1 LSILIVREPF
11 KIVEAVGTWMLVVA
25 TVEDATVEDATV
37 EDTTSGSG
45 SGSGTCLDVVESCE
59 GVVILTTGA
68 ETAEDVI
75 DPVVEASEAV
85 VCIVVVGI
93 VLVLVVVVVPVYV
106 VFVLVL
112 IVVVPVLVFVESV
125 VLLLVDVVVDVVVVV
140 LVLVVVVVPVY
151 VVFVLVLIV
160 VVPVLVF
167 VESVV
172 LLLVVVVVEVL
183 VVVVLVVVVVPV
195 YVVLE
200 VVVVISLVVV
210 TLLVMVVLLLVV
222 VVTVV
227 VMTSSGSVVSIAATS
242 IGAPIA
248 VAIDPSFAT
257 TASLSAIDDNSR
269 SAAPENPLC
278 VSATV
283 TVTFAPLS
291 VTLTGLTVVVGLGLR
306 IAASVSFTSS
316 AIDSGSHVSFAAGV
330 VNASPGIGSGLA
342 STICTTRAV

>member
-1 LSILIVREPF
+1 
-11 KIVEAVGTWMLVVA
+11 MLVVA

-93 VLVLVVVVVPVYV
+93 
-106 VFVLVL
+106 
-112 IVVVPVLVFVESV
+112 
-125 VLLLVDVVVDVVVVV
+125 V